1 MLSLLTSLDFHW
13 FAKSPKMI
21 GGQSLAFFKY
31 SDINLSN
38 LIFWPLFLVDENLDI
53 GYDNCVGDDD
63 NDDCI
68 KL

>member
-1 MLSLLTSLDFHW
+1 MLSLLTSLGFHW

-21 GGQSLAFFKY
+21 GSQF
-31 SDINLSN
+31 LSN
-38 LIFWPLFLVDENLDI
+38 LIPFFLVNENLDI

-63 NDDCI
+63 DNDDCI

>member
-1 MLSLLTSLDFHW
+1 MLSLLTSLDFLW

-38 LIFWPLFLVDENLDI
+38 LIPFFLVDGNLDI

>member
-1 MLSLLTSLDFHW
+1 MLSLLTSLDFLW

-21 GGQSLAFFKY
+21 GGQSLTFFKH

-38 LIFWPLFLVDENLDI
+38 LIPIFLVDENLDI